1 MENQTTA
8 VGGGSAPDAPA
19 QSEQTTSVAQV
30 QPEATPEVK
39 ESVLAETTTQQE
51 EPKVINFKELIPEEY
66 KEEKALQNF
75 STMDDFVK
83 SYLSAQRLVGAN
95 KVAIPNKMAT
105 DEDWD
110 EVYKKLGRPEKPE
123 DYKYSFG
130 EEEINQDQLKSFNET
145 AYRIGLL
152 PKQAERIIKFYNE
165 MNTQQEADQSKV
177 FDAKQAEAMTELKK
191 EFGPTY
197 TKRLDQAKKL
207 AVETLGSEMLNNTI
221 MKDGS
226 RLGDNVSVIKAFSML
241 ADKLSEDEIIKG
253 EGTGYVTASEIE
265 KEIAELTEDGSPYWN
280 KTHPNHQKSVDR
292 VFKLREQLNG

>member
-1 MENQTTA
+1 MDNQTTA
-8 VGGGSAPDAPA
+8 PVE
-19 QSEQTTSVAQV
+19 QSEQPKDVA

-39 ESVLAETTTQQE
+39 ESVLAEATTEQKE
-51 EPKVINFKELIPEEY
+51 AEPKVVNFQELIPEKY

-75 STMDDFVK
+75 TSIDDFVK

-105 DEDWD
+105 DEDWE
-110 EVYKKLGRPEKPE
+110 EVYSKLGRPAKPE
-123 DYKYSFG
+123 DYKYSFS
-130 EEEINQDQLKSFNET
+130 EEEINQDQLKNFNET
-145 AYRIGLL
+145 AHRIGLL

-165 MNTQQEADQSKV
+165 MNTQAEVDNQKAFE
-177 FDAKQAEAMTELKK
+177 AKQAEAMTDLKK

-207 AVETLGSEMLNNTI
+207 AVETLGSEMLNDTI

-253 EGTGYVTASEIE
+253 EGTGYVTAKEIE
-265 KEIAELTEDGSPYWN
+265 NEISELTEDGSPYWN
-280 KTHPNHQKSVDR
+280 KTHPNHKKTVDQ

>member
-8 VGGGSAPDAPA
+8 PQE
-19 QSEQTTSVAQV
+19 QSEQPKDVAQQPETTS
-30 QPEATPEVK
+30 EVK
-39 ESVLAETTTQQE
+39 ETVLAEATTEQKE
-51 EPKVINFKELIPEEY
+51 AEPKVVNFKELIPEKY

-75 STMDDFVK
+75 TSIDDFVK

-105 DEDWD
+105 DEDWE
-110 EVYKKLGRPEKPE
+110 EVYSKLGRPAKPE
-123 DYKYSFG
+123 DYKYSFS
-130 EEEINQDQLKSFNET
+130 EEEINQDQLKNFNET
-145 AYRIGLL
+145 AHRIGLL

-165 MNTQQEADQSKV
+165 MNTQAEVDNQKAFE
-177 FDAKQAEAMTELKK
+177 AKQTEAMTDLKK

-207 AVETLGSEMLNNTI
+207 AVETLGNDMLNNTVL
-221 MKDGS
+221 KDGS
-226 RLGDNVSVIKAFSML
+226 RLGDNVQVIKAFSML

-253 EGTGYVTASEIE
+253 EGSNYQTASEIE
-265 KEIAELTEDGSPYWN
+265 KEIAELTEDGSPYWQ
-280 KTHPNHQKSVDR
+280 KTHPNHAKTVDR

>member
-8 VGGGSAPDAPA
+8 PVE
-19 QSEQTTSVAQV
+19 QSEQPKDVA

-39 ESVLAETTTQQE
+39 DTVLAEATTEQVQE
-51 EPKVINFKELIPEEY
+51 EPKVINFKELIPEDY
-66 KEEKALQNF
+66 KDEKSLQNF

-83 SYLSAQRLVGAN
+83 SYLSAQKLVGAN

-110 EVYKKLGRPEKPE
+110 EVYKKLGRPDKPD
-123 DYKYSFG
+123 DYKYSFKDD
-130 EEEINQDQLKSFNET
+130 EINQDQLKSFNET
-145 AYRIGLL
+145 AHRIGLL

-165 MNTQQEADQSKV
+165 LNEQQQADQSKV
-177 FDAKQAEAMTELKK
+177 FEEKQVEAMSALKK

-197 TKRLDQAKKL
+197 NKRLDQAKKL
-207 AVETLGSEMLNNTI
+207 ATETLGNEMLNNTI
-221 MKDGS
+221 LKDGS
-226 RLGDNVSVIKAFSML
+226 RLGDNVQVIKAFSML

-253 EGTGYVTASEIE
+253 EGTSYQTASEIE
-265 KEIAELTEDGSPYWN
+265 KEISELTEEGSPYWN
-280 KTHPNHQKSVDR
+280 KTHPNHKKTVDQ

>member
-1 MENQTTA
+1 MSDQTTA
-8 VGGGSAPDAPA
+8 PVE
-19 QSEQTTSVAQV
+19 QSEQPKDVA

-39 ESVLAETTTQQE
+39 ESVLAEATTQQQE
-51 EPKVINFKELIPEEY
+51 EPKVINFQELIPEEY

-75 STMDDFVK
+75 SSMDDFVK
-83 SYLSAQRLVGAN
+83 SYLSAQKLVGAN

-105 DEDWD
+105 DEDW
-110 EVYKKLGRPEKPE
+110 EQVYSKLGRPAKPE

-130 EEEINQDQLKSFNET
+130 EEEIDQEQLKNFNET
-145 AYRIGLL
+145 AHRIGLL

-165 MNTQQEADQSKV
+165 MNTEQEAAKSKI

-207 AVETLGSEMLNNTI
+207 AVETLGSEMLNDTI

>member
-1 MENQTTA
+1 MSDQTTA
-8 VGGGSAPDAPA
+8 PVE
-19 QSEQTTSVAQV
+19 QSEQPKDVAQQPETTS
-30 QPEATPEVK
+30 EVK
-39 ESVLAETTTQQE
+39 ETVLAEATTEQKE
-51 EPKVINFKELIPEEY
+51 AEPKVVNFKELIPEKY

-75 STMDDFVK
+75 TSIDDFVK

-105 DEDWD
+105 DEDWE
-110 EVYKKLGRPEKPE
+110 EVYSKLGRPAKPE
-123 DYKYSFG
+123 DYKYSFS
-130 EEEINQDQLKSFNET
+130 EEEINQDQLKNFNET
-145 AYRIGLL
+145 AHRIGLL

-165 MNTQQEADQSKV
+165 MNTQAEVDNQKAFE
-177 FDAKQAEAMTELKK
+177 AKQAEAMTDLKK

-253 EGTGYVTASEIE
+253 EGSSYQTASEIE
-265 KEIAELTEDGSPYWN
+265 KEISELTEDGSPYWQ
-280 KTHPNHQKSVDR
+280 KTHPNHAKTVDR

>member
-1 MENQTTA
+1 MSDQTTA
-8 VGGGSAPDAPA
+8 PVE
-19 QSEQTTSVAQV
+19 QSEQPKDVA

-39 ESVLAETTTQQE
+39 ESVLAEATTQQQE
-51 EPKVINFKELIPEEY
+51 EPKVINFQELIPEEY

-75 STMDDFVK
+75 SSMDDFVK
-83 SYLSAQRLVGAN
+83 SYLSAQKLVGAN

-105 DEDWD
+105 DEDW
-110 EVYKKLGRPEKPE
+110 EQVYSKLGRPAKPE

-130 EEEINQDQLKSFNET
+130 EEEIDQEQLKNFNET
-145 AYRIGLL
+145 AHRIGLL

-165 MNTQQEADQSKV
+165 MNTEQEAAKSKL
-177 FDAKQAEAMTELKK
+177 FDAKQAEAMAELKK

-221 MKDGS
+221 LQDGS

>member
-8 VGGGSAPDAPA
+8 PVE
-19 QSEQTTSVAQV
+19 QSEQPKDVAQQPETTS
-30 QPEATPEVK
+30 EVK
-39 ESVLAETTTQQE
+39 GTVLAEATTEQTQE
-51 EPKVINFKELIPEEY
+51 EPKIINFQELIPESY
-66 KEEKALQNF
+66 KDEKSLQNF

-83 SYLSAQRLVGAN
+83 SYLSAQKLVGAN

-110 EVYKKLGRPEKPE
+110 EVYKKLGRPEKPD
-123 DYKYSFG
+123 DYKYSFKDD
-130 EEEINQDQLKSFNET
+130 EINQDQLKSFNET
-145 AYRIGLL
+145 AHRIGLL

-165 MNTQQEADQSKV
+165 MNEQQQADQSKV
-177 FDAKQAEAMTELKK
+177 FEEKQVEAMSNLKK

-197 TKRLDQAKKL
+197 NKRLDQAKKL
-207 AVETLGSEMLNNTI
+207 ATETLGTEMLNNTI
-221 MKDGS
+221 LKDGS

-241 ADKLSEDEIIKG
+241 ADKLSEDEIING

-265 KEIAELTEDGSPYWN
+265 KEISELTEEGSPYWN
-280 KTHPNHQKSVDR
+280 KTHPNHKKTVDQ

>member
-8 VGGGSAPDAPA
+8 PVE
-19 QSEQTTSVAQV
+19 QSEQPKDVAQ

-39 ESVLAETTTQQE
+39 DTVLAEPTTEQKTE
-51 EPKVINFKELIPEEY
+51 EPTVINFKDLIPEDY
-66 KEEKALQNF
+66 KDEKSLQNF

-83 SYLSAQRLVGAN
+83 SYLSAQKLVGAN

-110 EVYKKLGRPEKPE
+110 EVYKKLGRPEKPD
-123 DYKYSFG
+123 DYKYSFKDD
-130 EEEINQDQLKSFNET
+130 EINQDQLKSFNET
-145 AYRIGLL
+145 AHRIGLL

-165 MNTQQEADQSKV
+165 LNEQQQADQLKV
-177 FDAKQAEAMTELKK
+177 FEEKQVEAMSNLKK

-197 TKRLDQAKKL
+197 NKRLDQAKKL
-207 AVETLGSEMLNNTI
+207 ATETLGTEMLNNTI
-221 MKDGS
+221 LKDGS

-265 KEIAELTEDGSPYWN
+265 KEISELTEEGSPYWN
-280 KTHPNHQKSVDR
+280 KTHPNHKKTVDQ